1 MHPNWQ
7 NFKLWTYS
15 TGLELLNCSTHI
27 PMLTSSILNNCQQV
41 KIYVYMN
48 FFFCLDSHKGPSPLD
63 RMVPNN
69 GESCT
74 FNITWRRRE
83 RKKREKLVYFTKGN
97 LPSVYVSQT
106 RKLCTLQCQ
115 MRWYNQAHWHRVDN
129 LLLAIPVNP
138 IPTGKIECQKL
149 VISQKGFRNHIKEF
163 IMYDRKLHKV
173 FWWILLI
180 GKIVS
185 SLVAFSRIIVIEIE
199 VIVKGNSAVW
209 CGF

>member
-1 MHPNWQ
+1 MFIWISFSVWIPIRD
-7 NFKLWTYS
+7 
-15 TGLELLNCSTHI
+15 HI
-27 PMLTSSILNNCQQV
+27 TTRSDGAI
-41 KIYVYMN
+41 
-48 FFFCLDSHKGPSPLD
+48 
-63 RMVPNN
+63 N

-185 SLVAFSRIIVIEIE
+185 SFVAFSRIMVDEIE
-199 VIVKGNSAVW
+199 VIIKGIVLFGGVSNIRGSPVQGPTDQTRKTEDQAH
-209 CGF
+209 FPM